1 MITSCVYLAIRVACS
16 LLVGVFGV
24 FLVVFANYFHDLVGL
39 FLGVDF
45 LECDAVF
52 PLLGLWVYLVYLD
65 VYLDAQFPEFRY
77 DFGLLLFD
85 FWGDGRVGFT

>member
-1 MITSCVYLAIRVACS
+1 MFCV
-16 LLVGVFGV
+16 F
-24 FLVVFANYFHDLVGL
+24 FVVFANYFHDFVGL

-45 LECDAVF
+45 LEGNAVF
-52 PLLGLWVYLVYLD
+52 PLLGLWVNFVNLD

-85 FWGDGRVGFT
+85 FWGDARLGFTCVLWGAVGGYFLCL

>member
-1 MITSCVYLAIRVACS
+1 MD
-16 LLVGVFGV
+16 LL
-24 FLVVFANYFHDLVGL
+24 
-39 FLGVDF
+39 
-45 LECDAVF
+45 ESDAVF

-85 FWGDGRVGFT
+85 FWGDGRIGFT

>member
-1 MITSCVYLAIRVACS
+1 MFY
-16 LLVGVFGV
+16 VF
-24 FLVVFANYFHDLVGL
+24 FVVFANYFHDFVGL

-45 LECDAVF
+45 LEGNAVF
-52 PLLGLWVYLVYLD
+52 PLLGLWVNFVNLD

-85 FWGDGRVGFT
+85 FWGDARLGFTCVLWGAVGGYFLCL